1 MFRFCLKKQWVD
13 ELTRALRANE
23 FVDIQV
29 EHLMFGASAIVS
41 ARR

>member
-1 MFRFCLKKQWVD
+1 LLEKTQWLE

-23 FVDIQV
+23 FEDIQV
-29 EHLMFGASAIVS
+29 EHLIFGASAIVS